1 MPILPCR
8 VLTVSINRPPAVVYA
23 FAGNPANLPQW
34 AAGLGGQIINQ
45 DGRWIVQTPQGQ
57 AILQFVPDNAYGIM
71 DHTVT
76 LPDGQ
81 VVHVPMRVIPNGS
94 GSLVTF
100 TLFQQPGMTEDQYE
114 QDAAIVEND
123 LKTLKALLEAQ
134 AAADAKA
141 D

>member
-8 VLTVSINRPPAVVYA
+8 VLTVSIHRPPAVVYA

-34 AAGLGGQIINQ
+34 AAGLGGQVINQ
-45 DGRWIVQTPQGQ
+45 DGRWVVQTPQGQ
-57 AILQFVPDNAYGIM
+57 AILQFAPDNAYGIM

-123 LKTLKALLEAQ
+123 LKTLKAILEAQ